1 MNNFNNQKG
10 FSVLVTLLVVV
21 VIGAVGF
28 AGWQVYSKQQTNKDS
43 ATQTQVPSNASPTL
57 NNAQDVDNAQKNLDN
72 ANINS
77 DLDSSSIDNDL
88 NSIL

>member
-1 MNNFNNQKG
+1 MNSFNNQKG

-43 ATQTQVPSNASPTL
+43 VTQTQTPSNASPTL
-57 NNAQDVDNAQKNLDN
+57 NSAQDVDKAQKNLDN